1 MSEQNNLFQI
11 YKIKCQTQANAN
23 ACQKSRAWVCESDS
37 KCASVLESVG
47 ELALSQLMAIF
58 VPGI

>member
-37 KCASVLESVG
+37 KCASV
-47 ELALSQLMAIF
+47 
-58 VPGI
+58 

>member
-23 ACQKSRAWVCESDS
+23 ACQKCVSPTP
-37 KCASVLESVG
+37 SVR
-47 ELALSQLMAIF
+47 MC
-58 VPGI
+58 